1 MMGFLGLGDQ
11 WVSLLIVFPLLGA
24 FLIPFVYAFV
34 KNKKISAWIAILTTG
49 AGLVVAIDTLMKV
62 VSGHTIEVIMGGYM
76 PPMGINWKVDIWGA
90 LLTTLI
96 YFIGFLATI
105 YSMGYVKK
113 DKWVQY
119 FATMQVMIAGAVGVA
134 MTGDLFNM
142 FVFLEV
148 ASISAYILVSTEPEA
163 STLEASFKYLVL
175 GSMATSFILL
185 GIGLLYGAYHT
196 LNIYDIASKIGAHPM
211 LDITAIALLL
221 VGLGVEGAMFPLNS
235 WLPDAHPS
243 APSPISAM
251 LSGTLIKIG
260 LVGIVRVLIMVKNTP
275 YFDRIL
281 FILLVWGITTS
292 LWGELSALRQK
303 DIKRMLA
310 HSSSAQMG
318 YIVAALSTF
327 TPVGIAAALMHMLVH
342 ALSKALLFM
351 SAGSM
356 IEGRHTRDIEG
367 LRGSGRNLSG
377 AMFGVGVLSL
387 VGLPPLPGFFSKF
400 LILVSVYQ
408 KWGLTPV
415 IFILLITIA
424 EVFYYLRT
432 TAVIFDVGEKIK
444 ENGYILFS
452 TILLGITVIVLGF
465 MPHVL
470 EHIATV
476 GKDTLAASVLPY
488 TSLMPSGNLFIAIS
502 WLLGAAVICLIPGL
516 RIVGILLGIGAGGY
530 GVYTMLGATVPA
542 VVSVLAYLAVFGI
555 VFVHMQGDGKADG
568 VKDALLFVAF
578 ASLLAVLN
586 TNSMFVVLYFWE
598 LMSVMAFFMFLTEPR
613 RAMSGVNYSTMM
625 TAFSYIFMLGIVVL
639 YVNTGSYETA
649 KLSYVFAAILI
660 GVAMSLKLGV
670 FPFHVWAEY
679 GYKEAHPVVAG
690 YLSGA
695 VSKVAF
701 FLLFIAA
708 AYATLPAKLNYI
720 LILLAGISIVWAG
733 YRAIV
738 ADDLMGILAYSSI
751 SQMSYVLAGVLIGG
765 AAMSGAWLHAL
776 GHAVFETGLFI
787 VAYVI
792 LLIYGTTKIDELK
805 GKGGVHPAIFYLS
818 IVLFMSL
825 AGVPP
830 LSGFVS
836 KWLMYQGALDGG
848 FGLVAVLMMIG
859 SAMSMM
865 YGLRFIIA
873 LSGKPQKG
881 GELSIVPLTIYALI
895 TLGLGIYPW
904 PFFEKLSVA
913 LAPFKVNVPLTWKEL
928 VLGTSGG
935 GKYTALMIITL
946 FVLSFILFLIFYA
959 LSAPAKRKGK
969 VFRGGT
975 FYEPTDENLPALG
988 DMLWPMGHVG
998 QYISYF
1004 DTWHE
1009 GVAVFTQTAADVLR
1023 GVYTGYLP
1031 DYALYVSITLA
1042 VVLKLAHI

>member
-11 WVSLLIVFPLLGA
+11 WASLLIVFPLLGA

-34 KNKKISAWIAILTTG
+34 KNKKVSAWIAILTTG
-49 AGLVVAIDTLMKV
+49 AGLIVAIDTLMKV
-62 VSGHTIEVIMGGYM
+62 LGGHTIEVIMGGYI
-76 PPMGINWKVDIWGA
+76 PPMGINWRIDIWGA

-105 YSMGYVKK
+105 YSMGYVKE

-148 ASISAYILVSTEPEA
+148 ASIAAYILVSTEAEA

-185 GIGLLYGAYHT
+185 GIAILYGAYHT

-260 LVGIVRVLIMVKNTP
+260 LVGIVRVLIIVKNTP

-281 FILLVWGITTS
+281 LILLVWGILTS

-303 DIKRMLA
+303 DVKRMLA

-327 TPVGIAAALMHMLVH
+327 TPIGIAAALMHMLVH

-351 SAGSM
+351 STGSL

-367 LRGSGRNLSG
+367 LKGSGRNLSG
-377 AMFGVGVLSL
+377 AMYAVGALSL
-387 VGLPPLPGFFSKF
+387 MGLPPLPGFFSKF

-415 IFILLITIA
+415 IFILLAAAVEI
-424 EVFYYLRT
+424 FYYLRL
-432 TAVIFDVGEKIK
+432 TAVLFDVGEKIK
-444 ENGYILFS
+444 ENGYILLS
-452 TILLGITVIVLGF
+452 ALLLGITVVVLGF

-470 EHIATV
+470 EHIATA
-476 GKDTLAASVLPY
+476 GKDTLSSVLPY
-488 TSLMPSGNLFIAIS
+488 ASLMPSGSFLIALGL
-502 WLLGAAVICLIPGL
+502 LLGSAVICLIPGL
-516 RIVGILLGIGAGGY
+516 RVVGILLGIGAGGY

-542 VVSVLAYLAVFGI
+542 VVSVLAYLAVFG
-555 VFVHMQGDGKADG
+555 VAFVHMQGDGKADG

-586 TNSMFVVLYFWE
+586 TSSMFVLLYFWE
-598 LMSVMAFFMFLTEPR
+598 LMSVMAFFMFLTESR
-613 RAMSGVNYSTMM
+613 RAMSGVYYSTMM
-625 TAFSYIFMLGIVVL
+625 TVLSYIFMVGIVAL
-639 YVNTGSYETA
+639 YVGTGSYA
-649 KLSYVFAAILI
+649 MSSLSYVFAAALV
-660 GVAMSLKLGV
+660 GVAMALKLGM
-670 FPFHVWAEY
+670 FPLHVWAEY

-720 LILLAGISIVWAG
+720 LILLAGITVVWAG

-792 LLIYGTTKIDELK
+792 LLIYGTTKIDELR
-805 GKGGVHPAIFYLS
+805 GKGGVHPAIFYLA

-848 FGLVAVLMMIG
+848 FGIVAVLMMIG

-881 GELSIVPLTIYALI
+881 GELSIVPLAIYSLI

-904 PFFEKLSVA
+904 PFFEKLSTA
-913 LAPFKVNVPLTWKEL
+913 LAPFKVTVPLTWKEL

-946 FVLSFILFLIFYA
+946 FVLSFILFLIFYG
-959 LSAPAKRKGK
+959 LSAPAERKGK

-975 FYEPTDENLPALG
+975 FYEPTDENLPALS

-1004 DTWHE
+1004 DTWHQ
-1009 GVAVFTQTAADVLR
+1009 GVAFLTQTVADVLR